1 MTRLLV
7 GVFIAA
13 GIAAA
18 QDHAPAP
25 PKLELVF
32 TLRAQLGPPQ
42 VLGQF
47 PEGVRRMVPVTGGT
61 FEGPGIKGKILP
73 GGADW
78 QLIHADGFTEVDAQ
92 YVLETDRGE
101 RIHVRNRGMRHGP
114 ADLIARL
121 NAGERVDQSQIYFRT
136 APVFDTAA
144 PALEWMR
151 RAIFICA
158 GERYPDEVV
167 IRFYRVQ

>member
-1 MTRLLV
+1 MTRWLASAL
-7 GVFIAA
+7 IAS
-13 GIAAA
+13 GIAAS
-18 QDHAPAP
+18 QDRAAAP

-32 TLRAQLGPPQ
+32 TLRAQLGAPQ

-47 PEGVRRMVPVTGGT
+47 PEGTRRMIPVTGGT

-78 QLIHADGFTEVDAQ
+78 QVIHADGFTEVDAQ

-101 RIHVRNRGMRHGP
+101 RIHVRNTGMRHGP
-114 ADLIARL
+114 ADVIARL

-144 PALEWMR
+144 PGLQWMR
-151 RAIFICA
+151 RAIFICV

-167 IRFYRVQ
+167 IRFYRVY